1 MAPRMLLASSSSQ
14 RSLEGFSHAMPACLR
29 SLSFITEEI
38 NGRLRLGSENQSVQE
53 LRDKVSCTLKA
64 LLELG
69 KENTTSR
76 PNLNLYHGKKILSL
90 AAPKKSFLS
99 FRSSCLP
106 TYLFCLHP
114 SFSYHI
120 SLFCF
125 LSYESVYRTGPFF
138 LPYVHERA
146 VGPTSQAQAQS
157 RSNVD

>member
-1 MAPRMLLASSSSQ
+1 MVEVELAPRMLLASSSSQ

-76 PNLNLYHGKKILSL
+76 PNLNLYHGKKIPVAGSTKKKFPFLPFVLSAYLSL
-90 AAPKKSFLS
+90 LPPSFLFVSHFS
-99 FRSSCLP
+99 FL
-106 TYLFCLHP
+106 
-114 SFSYHI
+114 
-120 SLFCF
+120 
-125 LSYESVYRTGPFF
+125 LSVI
-138 LPYVHERA
+138 
-146 VGPTSQAQAQS
+146 
-157 RSNVD
+157 